1 MALSTT
7 ATSLSV
13 VVTAYDSHQ
22 QRLRWRQQQRRSE
35 LWQLKQSVQET
46 KQYTD
51 QRMVERI
58 TNCPKPKAS

>member
-1 MALSTT
+1 MA
-7 ATSLSV
+7 V
-13 VVTAYDSHQ
+13 HSHQ

-35 LWQLKQSVQET
+35 LCALKQSVQET

-51 QRMVERI
+51 QRMVEME